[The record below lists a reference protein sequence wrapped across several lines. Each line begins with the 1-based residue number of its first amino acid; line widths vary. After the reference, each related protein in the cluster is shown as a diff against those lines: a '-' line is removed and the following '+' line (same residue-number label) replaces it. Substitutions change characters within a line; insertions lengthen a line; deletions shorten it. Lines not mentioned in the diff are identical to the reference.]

1 MNYDDIKVNQNYR
14 IKISKKRPKNW
25 NASGMMDH
33 YMGKVVKIRSKSA
46 GTVRIVQ
53 IEDKQYSWAFSASDF
68 EVVYQLPEELF
79 EI

>member
-33 YMGKVVKIRSKSA
+33 YMGKIVQIRSKGGGA
-46 GTVRIVQ
+46 VRIVQ
-53 IEDKQYSWAFSASDF
+53 IEDPQYSWAFLASDF